1 MVGGYHYLVSPF
13 GINWFDDTS
22 QGQPK
27 SEHTQLT
34 QSFEVDRIGLWNPKN
49 RANAKFVVASGE
61 IPKVK
66 MSKGRSQITEQNWNT
81 HVENNGA
88 SASIGK

>member
-34 QSFEVDRIGLWNPKN
+34 QSFEVDRLGLWNPKN

-61 IPKVK
+61 IPKDQNVK
-66 MSKGRSQITEQNWNT
+66 GAIKTHGTKLEHTRGEQR
-81 HVENNGA
+81 G
-88 SASIGK
+88 

>member
-22 QGQPK
+22 RGKPK

-34 QSFEVDRIGLWNPKN
+34 QSFEVDRLGLWNPKN
-49 RANAKFVVASGE
+49 RANEMYVVASGE
-61 IPKVK
+61 IPIGQNVK
-66 MSKGRSQITEQNWNT
+66 GAIKNDGTKMEHTRGEQW
-81 HVENNGA
+81 G
-88 SASIGK
+88 

>member
-22 QGQPK
+22 RGKPK

-34 QSFEVDRIGLWNPKN
+34 QSFEVDRLGLWNPKN
-49 RANAKFVVASGE
+49 RASEMYVVASGE
-61 IPKVK
+61 IPKDQNVK
-66 MSKGRSQITEQNWNT
+66 VVIKN
-81 HVENNGA
+81 
-88 SASIGK
+88 